1 MHMNGTQRNHIK
13 PGSRVKIVQKQHQR
27 SGELTEG
34 IVKDILTNSAVHHR
48 GIKVRLENGLI
59 GRVQTILE

>member
-1 MHMNGTQRNHIK
+1 MNSGTERKNIK

-27 SGELTEG
+27 TGQLTEG

-48 GIKVRLENGLI
+48 GIKVRLQDGLI
-59 GRVQTILE
+59 GRVQEIIRE